1 MSVYLEKWR
10 YFKSLDPD
18 ASFTLSQEEAE
29 MSVFDVF
36 ILLGKENELEAE

>member
-18 ASFTLSQEEAE
+18 ASFTLSQEKAE
-29 MSVFDVF
+29 KSVFDVF
-36 ILLGKENELEAE
+36 IVLGKENELEAQ